1 MKRFGSG
8 VIAFLCLAILGMA
21 EAQSSGDAQKCMDE
35 RAPDLVINYCGRVIR
50 SGQPSISDRSN
61 AHLARG
67 RAYFARGAYD
77 RAIQDFDSALR
88 LSPSFTDVY
97 SARGAAYIRKGQPDR
112 AIQDLDQAIR
122 ANPDFA
128 DALNNRGLAYLA

>member
-35 RAPDLVINYCGRVIR
+35 KAPDLVINYCGRVIR
-50 SGQPSISDRSN
+50 SAQPSIADRSN

-67 RAYFARGAYD
+67 RAYFATGAYD
-77 RAIQDFDSALR
+77 PAI
-88 LSPSFTDVY
+88 
-97 SARGAAYIRKGQPDR
+97 
-112 AIQDLDQAIR
+112 
-122 ANPDFA
+122 PDFTSPP
-128 DALNNRGLAYLA
+128 RPSPTFTPPQLAP

>member
-8 VIAFLCLAILGMA
+8 VIAFLCLAILGLA
-21 EAQSSGDAQKCMDE
+21 EAQLYGDAQKCMDE
-35 RAPDLVINYCGRVIR
+35 KAPDLVINYCGRVIR
-50 SGQPSISDRSN
+50 SAQPSIADRSN

-97 SARGAAYIRKGQPDR
+97 SARGAANLRKCQPVSASRD
-112 AIQDLDQAIR
+112 
-122 ANPDFA
+122 PDS
-128 DALNNRGLAYLA
+128 G

>member
-1 MKRFGSG
+1 MKRFGFG

-35 RAPDLVINYCGRVIR
+35 KAPDLVINYCGRVIR
-50 SGQPSISDRSN
+50 SAQPSIADRSN

-77 RAIQDFDSALR
+77 RAVRDYDHGLR
-88 LSPSFTDVY
+88 MDPRNAQAFNERG
-97 SARGAAYIRKGQPDR
+97 SARSEERRVGKACRSRWSPY
-112 AIQDLDQAIR
+112 
-122 ANPDFA
+122 
-128 DALNNRGLAYLA
+128 